1 MAAYYN
7 EFDPKAAAWL
17 RELVRGGHLPEGEVD
32 ARDIRQVVATDLR
45 GFAQH
50 HFFAGIGGWPLAL
63 RLAGWPDDRPV
74 WTGSCPCQ
82 PFSTAG
88 QRKGRADDRHL
99 WPEFRRLVAEC
110 RPPVCFGEQV
120 ASRLGRDWLA
130 GVRATWKHWAM
141 PSGPPICALRA
152 SPRPTSGSGCSG
164 WQTPMAG
171 NPGTE
176 DYNPA
181 GNTDSSR
188 RTVELCGWATP
199 AARDWKSGDASEAT
213 MAKNA
218 RPLNEQ
224 AVNLAGWAT
233 PHCPRANDSDTGSA
247 SNYAETLGQTPSSS
261 PAGTGRR
268 AVLNPEFSRWLMGY
282 PAAWGCCGATAMQSC
297 RRSRRPSSKRT
308 SKREASDG

>member
-130 GVRATWKHWAM
+130 GVRADLEAL
-141 PSGPPICALRA
+141 GYAVGAADLCAAGVAAPHIRQRLFWVADPDGRQPGDGGLQPGGEHGQQPQDGGTVRLGDPGRTGLEVGGRLRGDDGEE
-152 SPRPTSGSGCSG
+152 RPAA
-164 WQTPMAG
+164 QRAG
-171 NPGTE
+171 GEPGRVG
-176 DYNPA
+176 DPALPA
-181 GNTDSSR
+181 GERLGHGVGVELRRDPWADAVLIPCRDGKAR
-188 RTVELCGWATP
+188 RTQPGIFPLADGLPGRVGLLRGYGNAIVPQVAAAFVEAYLE
-199 AARDWKSGDASEAT
+199 ARGE
-213 MAKNA
+213 
-218 RPLNEQ
+218 
-224 AVNLAGWAT
+224 
-233 PHCPRANDSDTGSA
+233 
-247 SNYAETLGQTPSSS
+247 
-261 PAGTGRR
+261 
-268 AVLNPEFSRWLMGY
+268 
-282 PAAWGCCGATAMQSC
+282 
-297 RRSRRPSSKRT
+297 
-308 SKREASDG
+308 